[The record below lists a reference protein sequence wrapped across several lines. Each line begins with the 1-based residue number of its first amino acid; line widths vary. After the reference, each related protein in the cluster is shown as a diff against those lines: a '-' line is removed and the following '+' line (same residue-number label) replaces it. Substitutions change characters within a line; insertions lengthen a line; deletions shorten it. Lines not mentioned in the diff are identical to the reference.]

1 MSWQNQAQ
9 FTKQSGFNRQ
19 IQSAF
24 IRAPSIENNIQQ
36 RQVRPDWVKY
46 RLLNQE
52 VSHS

>member
-19 IQSAF
+19 LQPARLPLS
-24 IRAPSIENNIQQ
+24 SIENHFQQ
-36 RQVRPDWVKY
+36 RQARLDWVKY

-52 VSHS
+52 VFYS